1 MYRAWIAQIK
11 TSFRWRMTQMVEGT
25 GSLGTTALNALLQRS
40 QQNFKLTDTDKSGG
54 LSKEEV
60 QIRADQTG
68 NGQKILDNFDSID
81 TDGSGEVSQQ
91 EIQAARIAEG
101 GNRNPEQLL
110 SQLKNIFEQSG
121 INSGSIVDFLSDQQS
136 KDNNLTSLLRNSTN
150 LDALIESRVN
160 EIFASSGET
169 PADLTSQI
177 STII

>member
-1 MYRAWIAQIK
+1 M
-11 TSFRWRMTQMVEGT
+11 
-25 GSLGTTALNALLQRS
+25 
-40 QQNFKLTDTDKSGG
+40 DK
-54 LSKEEV
+54 
-60 QIRADQTG
+60 
-68 NGQKILDNFDSID
+68 KILDNFDSID